1 MKLACEV
8 IIAQLIFKQQ
18 GENGEKIQIEEI
30 IFTMKCV
37 AFLHLFT
44 DNMRQSKAVFRREKQ
59 LSLVNWLLL
68 NKP

>member
-18 GENGEKIQIEEI
+18 GKNGEKIQIQEM

-37 AFLHLFT
+37 AFLLIF
-44 DNMRQSKAVFRREKQ
+44 NA
-59 LSLVNWLLL
+59 
-68 NKP
+68 NKR